1 MPKKGN
7 VRLPVLLNEDFVV
20 FPETSADI
28 YPSAGEFYA
37 AEHSI
42 TVNGDLLL
50 LAYRDPDS
58 AQDDGSDFLPYATLC
73 HMEDFVELPIGKY
86 KLTLNALNVVEIG
99 NVKVDAGGCFT
110 AETRSV
116 LPYGNAGGTL
126 AAKAR
131 AVRLLVRE
139 YLKAYNAPGD
149 LAESTSAIRDTKKLV
164 NVFASLIRQSS
175 VMPFYQMLVET
186 DLSKK
191 IDMLMELAKMD
202 LKTLSY
208 ESEID
213 HRVQELFDKRQ
224 REAFLSEK
232 IRELNDELSQL
243 YSPQPQDPF
252 ADYGQELTQ
261 ESDAV
266 GDDVEDDQMFAGPQH
281 YDSQLFRRIKQLEAP
296 QFVKDRLRDEFRKL
310 TRSNPFGQD
319 QEVVRNYIE
328 TVVSLPWAKSD
339 ECDIDIKKAKAQ
351 LDADHFGLDD
361 VKKRILEYL
370 AVLKLAGSDVKSPIV
385 CLVGPPGVGKTSI
398 AGSLAKAL
406 GRKFIRQSLGGVH
419 DEAEIRGHRST
430 YVGAMPGRIISSLKK
445 AGVNNPLFLLDE
457 IDKMS
462 SDYRGDPASAML
474 EVLDPEQNSTFV
486 DHYIDMEFDLSKVL
500 FIATANDAHNIPRA
514 LYDRMEIIEI
524 DGYTNFEKK
533 NIALDYLVA
542 KQKKFNGIEGFDLK
556 FSQKGLETL
565 ISSYTMES
573 GVRELERKIGEIC
586 RKIAFES
593 VNEPEKQRA
602 SVVITEKNIS
612 DYLGTEK
619 YYQNKTGKNG
629 EIGVVN
635 GLAWTPYGGT
645 TLEIEAIRYPGKGEV
660 KVTGSLG
667 DVMKESVEI
676 AVSYVKKYLNIYREV
691 DENIWTN
698 STFHLHFP
706 EGATPK
712 DGPSAGAA
720 ISLAVASLVSGVP
733 VPSNLAMTGEIT
745 LRGRILK
752 IGGLKAKIMAAKQ
765 AGIKR
770 VFIPRENAGEYNE
783 LPEEIKSGISV
794 KLVSNCD
801 EILSECLSA
810 SGKKAR

>member
-1 MPKKGN
+1 MPKKDN
-7 VRLPVLLNEDFVV
+7 VRLPILLNEDFVV

-28 YPSAGEFYA
+28 YPPAGEFYA
-37 AEHSI
+37 VEHSI
-42 TVNGDLLL
+42 TANGDLFFLV
-50 LAYRDPDS
+50 YRNPDPK
-58 AQDDGSDFLPYATLC
+58 DDFNVFLPYATLC
-73 HMEDFVELPIGKY
+73 HMDDLVELTNGKC
-86 KLTLNALNVVEIG
+86 KLTLNALHVVEIG
-99 NVKVDAGGCFT
+99 DIKIDGNGGFTAGTRSFLTPGRGGC
-110 AETRSV
+110 
-116 LPYGNAGGTL
+116 GL

-131 AVRLLVRE
+131 ALRLTARE
-139 YLKAYNAPGD
+139 YLRAYNAPVD
-149 LAESTSAIRDTKKLV
+149 VVESTCAIKEIRKLV
-164 NVFASLIRQSS
+164 NVFASLIRQDDLNS
-175 VMPFYQMLVET
+175 FYQLLIES
-186 DLSKK
+186 DPGKK

-202 LKTLSY
+202 LTTHKY

-213 HRVQELFDKRQ
+213 RRVQDLFDKRQ

-232 IRELNDELSQL
+232 IHELNEELSQL
-243 YSPQPQDPF
+243 YSPDMRQPSADPF
-252 ADYGQELTQ
+252 AEEVSEPDP
-261 ESDAV
+261 ES
-266 GDDVEDDQMFAGPQH
+266 EDDDLMFAGPQN
-281 YDSQLFRRIKQLEAP
+281 YDSQLLRRIKQLEAP

-319 QEVVRNYIE
+319 QEVVRNYID
-328 TVVSLPWAKSD
+328 TVVSLPWAKS
-339 ECDIDIKKAKAQ
+339 EETVIDIRKAKAQ

-370 AVLKLAGSDVKSPIV
+370 AVLKLTGNDVKAPII

-474 EVLDPEQNSTFV
+474 EVLDPEQNATFV
-486 DHYIDMEFDLSKVL
+486 DHYIDMEFDLSKVM

-556 FSQKGLETL
+556 FSEKGLETL
-565 ISSYTMES
+565 ISRYTMES

-586 RKIAFES
+586 RKIAFDS
-593 VNEPEKQRA
+593 VDEPEKLKN
-602 SVVITEKNIS
+602 SVEITEKNIS
-612 DYLGTEK
+612 DYLGIEK
-619 YYQNKTGKNG
+619 YHQNKTGKQG

-676 AVSYVKKYLNIYREV
+676 AVSYVKKYSLIHHEI

-720 ISLAVASLVSGVP
+720 ISLAVASLVSGIP
-733 VPSNLAMTGEIT
+733 ISSNLAMTGEIT

-765 AGIKR
+765 AGIRR
-770 VFIPRENAGEYNE
+770 VFIPEENAAEYDE
-783 LPEEIKSGISV
+783 LPEEIKRGITV

-801 EILSECLSA
+801 EILSECLTA
-810 SGKKAR
+810 SKKKAR